1 MITNP
6 YNKYQ
11 IEQAWREASK
21 RFEAKMEA
29 EAKEDD
35 DQIIALLMSYLL
47 EYNKVREKYFLTPFG
62 QLKQKNIELSN
73 LKKEIAKATN
83 DIAEFKQDLLKTR
96 IQYEFCKM
104 QSKSNHAES
113 LMREYD
119 HLSESNEVNDYVYNF
134 KMLEES
140 KCPAL
145 INYYNKE
152 NKKSETPINEDE
164 FKKCLSALMKDK
176 EISFKQHYNWCM
188 QAYAGKYGSFKDR
201 ASKYE
206 KAFIKNAYNYIA
218 TFYKKLNLNNRI
230 NKLQIEISLLN
241 QQGDL
246 TREASYISFNK
257 NEYLPFIEKT
267 YEEIKDQLTTYIN
280 AKHKID
286 AKKSIITDTK
296 KSIIKILE
304 DNQSNGEIIC
314 PKSIGYL
321 LKILSEQQI
330 NRTANKAIDTQKE

>member
-11 IEQAWREASK
+11 IEQDWREASK

-29 EAKEDD
+29 EAKEEDD
-35 DQIIALLMSYLL
+35 KIIALLMSYLP
-47 EYNKVREKYFLTPFG
+47 EYNRIREKYFLTPFC

-83 DIAEFKQDLLKTR
+83 DIAEFKQDMLKTR
-96 IQYEFCKM
+96 IQYEFCNA
-104 QSKSNHAES
+104 QS
-113 LMREYD
+113 RYD
-119 HLSESNEVNDYVYNF
+119 YAKRIMKQYDYLLENNINACVF
-134 KMLEES
+134 KFKLLEES
-140 KCPAL
+140 KCQDL
-145 INYYNKE
+145 MKYYEKA

-164 FKKCLSALMKDK
+164 FKKCIFELIKVK

-206 KAFIKNAYNYIA
+206 KAFIKNAYNYIE

-230 NKLQIEISLLN
+230 NKLQTEISLLN

-246 TREASYISFNK
+246 TKEASFISFNK

-267 YEEIKDQLTTYIN
+267 YEEVKDKLTAYIN
-280 AKHKID
+280 SKHKID
-286 AKKSIITDTK
+286 AKKSVITETK

-304 DNQSNGEIIC
+304 DNQFNGELIC

-321 LKILSEQQI
+321 LKNLSEQQI
-330 NRTANKAIDTQKE
+330 NKTANKAIDTQKE